1 MSMRTFFAGLS
12 AALIGLFA
20 LAGAATAQMPNA
32 KAQVDAAKAQGIV
45 GEQSDGYL
53 GFVSG
58 GGDPALKAAVA
69 QINAGRGQV
78 YRDAAAKTGN
88 SVSPEAAGQS
98 SFTQRFPSIPAG
110 QYYRDANGA
119 WQRK

>member
-20 LAGAATAQMPNA
+20 LAGAATAQVPNA
-32 KAQVDAAKAQGIV
+32 KALVDAAKAQGVV

-53 GFVSG
+53 GFVSD

-78 YRDAAAKTGN
+78 YRDAAAKTG
-88 SVSPEAAGQS
+88 VSAEAAGAS
-98 SFTQRFPSIPAG
+98 SFAQRFPSMPAG
-110 QYYRDANGA
+110 QYYRAADGS
-119 WQRK
+119 WKQK